1 LDSEW
6 CKLNCTK
13 HKSEAFPIEY
23 DSNLLDIDLAEQVE
37 VIGMVTVS
45 DGKVEVEWAA
55 KVPERYREYA
65 KDFSPEQAS
74 QLPPHRSFDHAID
87 LKEGAQPP
95 WGPIYAL
102 SETELAALK
111 EYLNEMLK
119 AGKIRPSK
127 SPAGAPILF
136 VPKPHGRGL
145 LLCVD
150 YRGLNRVTIM
160 NRYPLPLMN
169 ELRDR
174 IQGAKIFTKM
184 ELKNGYNLI
193 RIKKGDE
200 WKTAFRTRYGHYEYL
215 VMPFGLAKHQ
225 LHSKT

>member
-1 LDSEW
+1 MEISQMEESCDLILPWWYLTKHVPSGFWENNMKLDSEW

-13 HKSEAFPIEY
+13 HKSETFPIEY
-23 DSNLLDIDLAEQVE
+23 DSDLLDIDLANQVG
-37 VIGMVTVS
+37 VIGMVTVN

-65 KDFSPEQAS
+65 KVFSPEQAS
-74 QLPPHRSFDHAID
+74 QLPPHRSFDHATDI
-87 LKEGAQPP
+87 KEGAQPP

-136 VPKPHGRGL
+136 VPKPHG
-145 LLCVD
+145 
-150 YRGLNRVTIM
+150 
-160 NRYPLPLMN
+160 
-169 ELRDR
+169 
-174 IQGAKIFTKM
+174 
-184 ELKNGYNLI
+184 
-193 RIKKGDE
+193 
-200 WKTAFRTRYGHYEYL
+200 
-215 VMPFGLAKHQ
+215 
-225 LHSKT
+225 